1 MILLSVT
8 CCLALAAEVLARD
21 TFDPLAYV
29 DPLIGASN
37 GGNVF
42 PGASL
47 PYGMAKAVADTNS
60 GSRQGGFTL
69 DGSNVTGFS
78 LMHDSGTGGQP
89 SLGNFALFAYT
100 NCPGGD
106 INLCVFPKRARAAF
120 GRFSNSSVS
129 AKPGTFGITLDS
141 GIRVEMTT
149 THHTSLF
156 SFTFP
161 SVGPDD
167 EPAQP
172 LIMQDLTDLADS
184 RQNNATVT
192 VHPSTGRITG
202 SARFLP
208 SFGTGSF
215 VLHFCT
221 DFAAGADIVDSGI
234 FVNTR
239 ASTEVHNL
247 TVSRSIN
254 GYPLPGGAF
263 VRFSSAAEP
272 ILVRTAASFISAER
286 ACEHAETEISDF
298 DFAAISEAAT
308 DAWRAKMRPIRVSTN
323 KVNGSMLTNFHTGI
337 YRTMINPQN
346 YTGENP
352 LWSSSEPYFDSFY
365 CIWDQFR
372 SQLPLLTITDP
383 VAVRDMVRSLIDTY
397 RHLGWLPDCRMSLNK
412 GYTQGGSNADVV
424 LADAYVKGLRE
435 GINWHDGYAAV
446 VKDAEVEPY
455 DWCCEGRGGLDSWKA
470 LGYIPVQDFDHKGF
484 GTMTRS
490 ISRTLEYAYNDFC
503 IAQMAAGLGK
513 SADKEK
519 YIGSS
524 GNWQNLF
531 KADQASAWW
540 NGSDTGFVG
549 FFQPRYLNQTWGF
562 QDPLNCSNLD
572 AHSVCSLQNTGR
584 ETFESSIWEYG
595 FFVPHDQ
602 ATLIAHMGGP
612 APFTARLD
620 YLHDRS
626 ITYIG
631 NEPSFLTVFQY
642 HYAGRPALSALR
654 SHAYIPS
661 AFSPTPAGQPGNDD
675 SGAMG
680 SFVALAMMGLF
691 PNPGQDVYLI
701 TPPYFEHVNVTH
713 PLTNKTA
720 RVFNVNFDPSYE
732 DSVYI
737 QSATLG
743 GEVYSRNWVDHSFFT
758 EGREL
763 VLTLGRNE
771 SSWGTRVEDLPP
783 SLGRYEGFGGGNGSL
798 RRAAATAARRW
809 RREGSE
815 VEFTG
820 VLGGKFGM

>member
-1 MILLSVT
+1 MVLLLVA
-8 CCLALAAEVLARD
+8 CWWAVAGKVLAQD

-60 GSRQGGFTL
+60 GSRQGGFTM
-69 DGSNVTGFS
+69 DGAAVTGFS
-78 LMHDSGTGGQP
+78 MMHDSGTGGSP

-106 INLCVFPKRARAAF
+106 VNQCVFPKKTRAAF

-129 AKPGTFGITLDS
+129 AKPGTFGITLES
-141 GIRVEMTT
+141 GIRAEMTT

-161 SVGPDD
+161 SLGADE

-172 LIMQDLTDLADS
+172 LILQDLTDLADS
-184 RQNNATVT
+184 RQDNATVT
-192 VHPSTGRITG
+192 VDPTTGRITG

-221 DFAAGADIVDSGI
+221 DFSGADIVDSGI
-234 FVNTR
+234 FVNSR
-239 ASTEVHNL
+239 ASTEVHDL
-247 TVSRSIN
+247 TISRSIN

-263 VRFSSAAEP
+263 VRFNSAAEP
-272 ILVRTAASFISAER
+272 ILVRTATSFISAER
-286 ACEHAETEISDF
+286 ACEHAENEIPDF
-298 DFAAISEAAT
+298 DFTAVSEAAT
-308 DAWRAKMRPIRVSTN
+308 EAWRAKMSPIRVSTN
-323 KVNGSMLTNFHTGI
+323 QVNGSMLTNFYSGI

-352 LWSSSEPYFDSFY
+352 LWSSDEPYFDSFY

-383 VAVRDMVRSLIDTY
+383 GAVTDMVRSLIDTY
-397 RHLGWLPDCRMSLNK
+397 RHSGWLPDCRMSLNK

-424 LADAYVKGLRE
+424 LADAYVKGLQG
-435 GINWHDGYAAV
+435 GINWDDGYAAV

-455 DWCCEGRGGLDSWKA
+455 DWCCEGRGGLDSWKS
-470 LGYIPVQDFDHKGF
+470 LGYIPVEDFDYKGF

-503 IAQMAAGLGK
+503 IAQMAASLGK
-513 SADKEK
+513 TSDKDK
-519 YIGSS
+519 FIASS
-524 GNWQNLF
+524 GNWRNLF
-531 KADQASAWW
+531 KADQISAWW
-540 NGSDTGFVG
+540 NGSSTGFTG

-572 AHSVCSLQNTGR
+572 ATSVCSLQNTGR

-602 ATLIAHMGGP
+602 ASLITLYGGP
-612 APFTARLD
+612 SAFTSRLD

-654 SHAYIPS
+654 SHFYIPS
-661 AFSPTPAGQPGNDD
+661 FFSPTPSGLPGNDD

-680 SFVALAMMGLF
+680 SFVAFAMMGLF
-691 PNPGQDVYLI
+691 PNPGQPVYLI
-701 TPPYFEHVNVTH
+701 TPPFFQEVNVTH

-720 RVFNVNFDPSYE
+720 RVKNVNFDPAYE
-732 DSVYI
+732 AVYI
-737 QSATLG
+737 QSATLD
-743 GEVYSRNWVDHSFFT
+743 GEVYTKNWVDHSFFT
-758 EGREL
+758 EGKEL

-771 SSWGTRVEDLPP
+771 SAWGTRVEDLPP
-783 SLGRYEGFGGGNGSL
+783 SLGEYQGFGGNGSVKRATAEGL
-798 RRAAATAARRW
+798 WRRAGYKGR
-809 RREGSE
+809 
-815 VEFTG
+815 FG
-820 VLGGKFGM
+820 VVGDKVGM